1 MMNVPDTFCHFLDLE
16 AQVDNEEDNGG
27 YGDELESGEL
37 TLVFSMRCPL
47 KSLCIL
53 DDFIDN
59 QDYG

>member
-37 TLVFSMRCPL
+37 TLVFSM
-47 KSLCIL
+47 SAH
-53 DDFIDN
+53 
-59 QDYG
+59 